1 MLRAVLI
8 VFGVL
13 LISSTPALANTGYSK
28 CKRLGLIHDGFR
40 SLADAAKWYPET
52 QYIVYSADNKRS
64 ASFYGISEKR
74 AKVHREHGMS
84 TFNRQGGLTIT
95 VRHYDFDRKKSNLRV
110 SITMPGKMPTNPTT
124 YNCGPAE
131 ETAWWPDT
139 D

>member
-40 SLADAAKWYPET
+40 SLADAARWYPET

-74 AKVHREHGMS
+74 AKVHREYGMS
-84 TFNRQGGLTIT
+84 TIRRQGGLTIDL
-95 VRHYDFDRKKSNLRV
+95 RHEDFDRDKSVLRV
-110 SITMPGKMPTNPTT
+110 TYSQPGFQESTPSIYSCGPGKKTS
-124 YNCGPAE
+124 
-131 ETAWWPDT
+131 WWPEED
-139 D
+139 

>member
-84 TFNRQGGLTIT
+84 TFRKLGGLTVTI
-95 VRHYDFDRKKSNLRV
+95 RHIDFDQKKSQLRI
-110 SITMPGKMPTNPTT
+110 STTMPGKKPTKITI
-124 YNCGPAE
+124 YRCGPAE
-131 ETAWWPDT
+131 KTDWWPKED
-139 D
+139 

>member
-84 TFNRQGGLTIT
+84 TFRRQGGRTIDF
-95 VRHYDFDRKKSNLRV
+95 RHEDFDRDKSVLRV
-110 SITMPGKMPTNPTT
+110 TMTAPGYKTTNATL
-124 YNCGPAE
+124 YDCGPAG
-131 ETAWWPDT
+131 ETDWWPEED
-139 D
+139 